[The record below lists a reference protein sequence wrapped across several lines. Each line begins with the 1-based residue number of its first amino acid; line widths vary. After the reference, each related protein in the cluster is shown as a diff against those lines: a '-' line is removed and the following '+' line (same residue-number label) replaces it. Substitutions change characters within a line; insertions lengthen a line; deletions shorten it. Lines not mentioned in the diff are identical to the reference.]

1 MRDFGTGITDTE
13 AGDLFEHFDRNKDG
27 SINYDEFLLAIR
39 VRILEN
45 RLILQGHMNHF
56 RRNLV
61 HQAFDILDADKS
73 GELTISDLKGKYD
86 ARNHPEVK
94 AGKKTEDQVLTEF
107 LKTFESVYDLNVEIL
122 EDYFYVIENR
132 RRQSHKT
139 RIH

>member
-1 MRDFGTGITDTE
+1 
-13 AGDLFEHFDRNKDG
+13 
-27 SINYDEFLLAIR
+27 
-39 VRILEN
+39 
-45 RLILQGHMNHF
+45 MNHF